1 MALDDDHMM
10 MIIKYQQDDTKAF
23 NHDGI
28 FTGWHGCLTAR
39 WSGHHWP
46 TEVDLHRGLQVN
58 PAYIENQER
67 VLESKCRCCDI
78 PHITH
83 QVPIVL

>member
-28 FTGWHGCLTAR
+28 FTGWHGCLTAQ
-39 WSGHHWP
+39 WSGHH
-46 TEVDLHRGLQVN
+46 
-58 PAYIENQER
+58 
-67 VLESKCRCCDI
+67 
-78 PHITH
+78 
-83 QVPIVL
+83 